1 MEIINTGSLRRI
13 AYENTDDVEAAKLF
27 TGIYGVGKSLILPV
41 PITEALTFLQGG
53 Q

>member
-27 TGIYGVGKSLILPV
+27 TGIYGVGESLILPF
-41 PITEALTFLQGG
+41 PIAKVLTIL
-53 Q
+53 